1 MQFITHK
8 PRPYVYLAGP
18 VEYGGDTWRER
29 ASKYLFKIGFNT
41 IDPLRNENIT
51 KKGKHLESSI
61 PAEAIVTRNKWD
73 LHRTQISGG
82 FVIMNLS
89 SSKDGR
95 RPTGTLFE
103 LEWCAERDVPVV
115 AIMGKDCEPNIRTHP
130 WITSQVM
137 YKATSVTDALNFIE
151 NYMV

>member
-1 MQFITHK
+1 MIVTYKNK
-8 PRPYVYLAGP
+8 PFVYLAGP

-29 ASKYLFKIGFNT
+29 AGKFLLKLGFIP
-41 IDPLRNENIT
+41 IDPLRNEKIT

-61 PAEAIVTRNKWD
+61 SDEAIVGRNKYD
-73 LHRTQISGG
+73 LHRCRISGG
-82 FVIMNLS
+82 FAIMNLS
-89 SSKDGR
+89 TTKDGR
-95 RPTGTLFE
+95 RPIGTLFE

-115 AIMGKDCEPNIRTHP
+115 AILGKDCDPNIRTHP
-130 WITSQVM
+130 WIVSQVI